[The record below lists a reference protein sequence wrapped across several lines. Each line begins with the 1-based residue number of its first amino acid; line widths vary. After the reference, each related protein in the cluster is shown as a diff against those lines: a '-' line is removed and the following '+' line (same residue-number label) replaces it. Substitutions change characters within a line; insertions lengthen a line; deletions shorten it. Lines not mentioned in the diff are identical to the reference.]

1 VAVEEESTETDTVI
15 GLVVPVAEEEQGRDG
30 MTALLE
36 LSDISKSFPG
46 VKALEDVHFSTDAG
60 QVHALVG
67 ENGAGK
73 STLIKIISGVHH
85 PDSGTIVMDGK
96 PVRFENP
103 HESQAAGIATMYQE
117 LSLYPELTVAE
128 NIFMGHAP
136 KRQVGPVKA
145 VDWGEMNRRAEEIL
159 ASLNI
164 HNLDVRRKVG
174 TLNVGNRQRV
184 EIAKALSLDAKVLI
198 MDEPSAALTESDV
211 EKLFE
216 IVRLLKERGVAIIYI
231 SHRLIEVFQ
240 LADKVTVLR
249 DGKFVDSK
257 PVGETDEDDLIR
269 MMVGRT
275 ITDLFPK
282 LPTEV
287 GEPVLEVRALNRHP
301 HTDDVSFT
309 VRSGEIVGMAGLVGS
324 GRSETAQCV
333 FGILKPD
340 SGEILVNGAKVR
352 IGSPQQAMKLG
363 IAYVPEDRG
372 TQGLVREMKIR
383 ENLSMAVLGSLTRFG
398 VVVKRDEKQ
407 LGNELIGQLRII
419 ATSGEQVVNKL
430 SGGNQQKVVVGKWL
444 ASKPKM
450 LIVDEPTRGVDVGA
464 KAEIHRL
471 LSELA
476 QQGLGI
482 LMISSELPEVLGMS
496 DRVLVMRNSRLVA
509 EFARAEATQQAVGA
523 AMMSDAL
530 EADDRALADAAAA
543 SGGAA

>member
-1 VAVEEESTETDTVI
+1 MAT
-15 GLVVPVAEEEQGRDG
+15 
-30 MTALLE
+30 LLE
-36 LSDISKSFPG
+36 LANISKSFPG
-46 VKALEDVHFSTDAG
+46 VKALEDVHFATDAG

-73 STLIKIISGVHH
+73 STLIKVISGVH
-85 PDSGTIVMDGK
+85 PADNGTIHMDGEL
-96 PVRFENP
+96 VRFRSP
-103 HESQAAGIATMYQE
+103 HEAQAHGIATMYQE
-117 LSLYPELTVAE
+117 LSLYPELSVAE

-136 KRQVGPVKA
+136 MRKAGPTQVI
-145 VDWGEMNRRAEEIL
+145 DWGEMTRRSEEIL

-164 HNLDVRRKVG
+164 HDMDVRRKVG
-174 TLNVGNRQRV
+174 SLNVGNRQRV

-198 MDEPSAALTESDV
+198 MDEPTAALTESDV
-211 EKLFE
+211 AKLFG
-216 IVRLLKERGVAIIYI
+216 IVRLLRERGVAVIYI
-231 SHRLIEVFQ
+231 SHRLVEVFQ

-249 DGKFVDSK
+249 DGRLVDSK
-257 PVGETDEDDLIR
+257 PVSETDEDDLIR

-287 GEPVLEVRALNRHP
+287 GGPVLEARGLNRHP
-301 HTDDVSFT
+301 QTKDVSFT

-324 GRSETAQCV
+324 GRSETAQV
-333 FGILKPD
+333 IFGILKPD
-340 SGEILVNGAKVR
+340 SGDVLVEGQRVNIK
-352 IGSPQQAMKLG
+352 SPAQAMKLG

-372 TQGLVREMKIR
+372 TQGLVREMRIR
-383 ENLSMAVLGSLTRFG
+383 ENLSMAVLDTFTRFG
-398 VVVKRDEKQ
+398 IVIKRNERKSGEQ
-407 LGNELIGQLRII
+407 LIEQLNII

-496 DRVLVMRNSRLVA
+496 DRILVMRSSRLVA
-509 EFARAEATQQAVGA
+509 EFSRAEATQENVGA
-523 AMMSDAL
+523 AMMSDQQST
-530 EADDRALADAAAA
+530 AAGDHGPSA
-543 SGGAA
+543 SEVPA

>member
-1 VAVEEESTETDTVI
+1 
-15 GLVVPVAEEEQGRDG
+15 
-30 MTALLE
+30 
-36 LSDISKSFPG
+36 
-46 VKALEDVHFSTDAG
+46 
-60 QVHALVG
+60 
-67 ENGAGK
+67 
-73 STLIKIISGVHH
+73 
-85 PDSGTIVMDGK
+85 
-96 PVRFENP
+96 
-103 HESQAAGIATMYQE
+103 
-117 LSLYPELTVAE
+117 
-128 NIFMGHAP
+128 
-136 KRQVGPVKA
+136 
-145 VDWGEMNRRAEEIL
+145 MNRRSVEIL
-159 ASLNI
+159 ESLEI
-164 HNLDVRRKVG
+164 HDLDVKRKVG
-174 TLNVGNRQRV
+174 TLNVGNRPRV

-211 EKLFE
+211 ERLFR

-257 PVGETDEDDLIR
+257 PVSETDEDDLIR

-275 ITDLFPK
+275 ITELFPK

-287 GEPVLEVRALNRHP
+287 GAPILEVRNLSRRP
-301 HTDDVSFT
+301 HTDNVTFE
-309 VRSGEIVGMAGLVGS
+309 VRGGEIVGMAGLVGS
-324 GRSETAQCV
+324 GRSETAQCI
-333 FGILKPD
+333 FGILHPD
-340 SGEILVNGAKVR
+340 SGEIQIAGKVAK
-352 IGSPQQAMKLG
+352 IGSPRQAMKLG

-383 ENLSMAVLGSLTRFG
+383 ENLSMAILDTFTRLGFVS
-398 VVVKRDEKQ
+398 KREERASGNRLIEQ
-407 LGNELIGQLRII
+407 LNII

-444 ASKPKM
+444 ASQPKM

-496 DRVLVMRNSRLVA
+496 DRILVMRNSRLVA
-509 EFARAEATQQAVGA
+509 EFARAEATQENVGA
-523 AMMSDAL
+523 AMMSDAIAG
-530 EADDRALADAAAA
+530 ADGTVAAA
-543 SGGAA
+543 GGAA

>member
-1 VAVEEESTETDTVI
+1 
-15 GLVVPVAEEEQGRDG
+15 

-36 LSDISKSFPG
+36 LANISKSFPG

-73 STLIKIISGVHH
+73 STLIKVISGVYQA
-85 PDSGTIVMDGK
+85 DSGTIHMDGEE
-96 PVRFENP
+96 VTFGSP
-103 HESQAAGIATMYQE
+103 HEAQAAGIATMYQE

-136 KRQVGPVKA
+136 MRRAGPVQV
-145 VDWGEMNRRAEEIL
+145 VDWGEMNRRSQEIL

-164 HNLDVRRKVG
+164 HDMDVHRKVG
-174 TLNVGNRQRV
+174 ALNVGNRQRV
-184 EIAKALSLDAKVLI
+184 EIAKALSLNAKVLI
-198 MDEPSAALTESDV
+198 MDEPTAALTESDV
-211 EKLFE
+211 EQLFD
-216 IVRLLKERGVAIIYI
+216 IVRLLKERGVAVIYI

-249 DGKFVDSK
+249 DGKFVDAK
-257 PVGETDEDDLIR
+257 PVSETDEGDLIR

-282 LPTEV
+282 LPSEV
-287 GEPVLEVRALNRHP
+287 GDAVLEVKDLNRHP
-301 HTDDVSFT
+301 QTEDISFT

-324 GRSETAQCV
+324 GRSETAQVV
-333 FGILKPD
+333 FGILSAD
-340 SGEILVNGAKVR
+340 SGEILVEGKAVKVK
-352 IGSPQQAMKLG
+352 SPTQAMKLG

-372 TQGLVREMKIR
+372 TQGLVREMRIR
-383 ENLSMAVLGSLTRFG
+383 ENLSMPILDSLTRFG
-398 VVVKRDEKQ
+398 MVMKRQERKLGEDLIEQ
-407 LGNELIGQLRII
+407 LNII

-444 ASKPKM
+444 ATKPKV

-496 DRVLVMRNSRLVA
+496 DRILVMRNSRLVG
-509 EFARAEATQQAVGA
+509 EFSREEATQENVGE
-523 AMMSDAL
+523 AMMSDQNGAVATAAVAST
-530 EADDRALADAAAA
+530 EERAT
-543 SGGAA
+543 

>member
-1 VAVEEESTETDTVI
+1 MGHD
-15 GLVVPVAEEEQGRDG
+15 D

-36 LSDISKSFPG
+36 LSNISKSFPG

-60 QVHALVG
+60 EVHALVG

-73 STLIKIISGVHH
+73 STLIKVVSGVHR
-85 PDSGTIVMDGK
+85 PDAGTIHMYGERVKFGS
-96 PVRFENP
+96 P
-103 HESQAAGIATMYQE
+103 HEAQAAGIATMYQE

-136 KRQVGPVKA
+136 MRELGRGLRV
-145 VDWGEMNRRAEEIL
+145 VDWAEMNRRAEEIL
-159 ASLNI
+159 GSLHI
-164 HNLDVRRKVG
+164 HDMDVRRKVG

-184 EIAKALSLDAKVLI
+184 EIAKALSLNAKVLI
-198 MDEPSAALTESDV
+198 MDEPTAALTESDV
-211 EKLFE
+211 EQLFD

-257 PVGETDEDDLIR
+257 PVSETDEDDLIR

-282 LPTEV
+282 LPAEV
-287 GEPVLEVRALNRHP
+287 GDPVLEVRNLNRHP
-301 HTDDVSFT
+301 QTENVSFT

-324 GRSETAQCV
+324 GRSETAQVV
-333 FGILKPD
+333 FGILRAD
-340 SGEILVNGAKVR
+340 SGEVLVEGRKVD
-352 IGSPQQAMKLG
+352 ITSPAQAMKKG

-372 TQGLVREMKIR
+372 TQGLVREMRIR
-383 ENLSMAVLGSLTRFG
+383 ENISMAILDTFTRLGM
-398 VVVKRDEKQ
+398 VNKRAERRVGDDMIEQ
-407 LGNELIGQLRII
+407 LNII

-471 LSELA
+471 MSELA

-496 DRVLVMRNSRLVA
+496 DRILVMRNSRLVA
-509 EFARAEATQQAVGA
+509 EFSRAEATQHNVGA
-523 AMMSDAL
+523 AMMSDQVAAAD
-530 EADDRALADAAAA
+530 ADDLTTA
-543 SGGAA
+543 GAKV

>member
-1 VAVEEESTETDTVI
+1 
-15 GLVVPVAEEEQGRDG
+15 

-36 LSDISKSFPG
+36 LSNISKSFPG

-73 STLIKIISGVHH
+73 STLIKVISGVYRA
-85 PDSGTIVMDGK
+85 DSGTIRMNGETVT
-96 PVRFENP
+96 FESP
-103 HESQAAGIATMYQE
+103 HDAQAAGIATMYQE

-136 KRQVGPVKA
+136 MRKAGPTEV
-145 VDWGEMNRRAEEIL
+145 VDWGEMYRRSEEIL

-164 HNLDVRRKVG
+164 HDMDVKRKVG
-174 TLNVGNRQRV
+174 LLNVGNRQRV

-211 EKLFE
+211 ERLFD

-257 PVGETDEDDLIR
+257 PVSETDEDDLIR

-282 LPTEV
+282 LPSEV
-287 GEPVLEVRALNRHP
+287 GAPVLEVRNLERHP
-301 HTDDVSFT
+301 QTENVTFE

-324 GRSETAQCV
+324 GRSETAQCI

-340 SGEILVNGAKVR
+340 SGEIRVGGKAVTIK
-352 IGSPQQAMKLG
+352 SPSQAMKLG
-363 IAYVPEDRG
+363 IAYIPEDRG

-383 ENLSMAVLGSLTRFG
+383 ENLSMAVLDSLTRFG
-398 VVVKRDEKQ
+398 VVVKRNEKR
-407 LGNELIGQLRII
+407 LGNELIEQLNII

-444 ASKPKM
+444 ASKPTM

-482 LMISSELPEVLGMS
+482 LMISSELPEIIGMS
-496 DRVLVMRNSRLVA
+496 DRILVMRRSRLVA
-509 EFARAEATQQAVGA
+509 EFQREEATQENVGA
-523 AMMSDAL
+523 AMMSDAIAAN
-530 EADDRALADAAAA
+530 EATAAAE
-543 SGGAA
+543 GGAA

>member
-301 HTDDVSFT
+301 HTEDVSFT

>member
-1 VAVEEESTETDTVI
+1 
-15 GLVVPVAEEEQGRDG
+15 

-36 LSDISKSFPG
+36 LANISKSFPG

-73 STLIKIISGVHH
+73 STLIKVISGVH
-85 PDSGTIVMDGK
+85 PADSGTIHMDGK
-96 PVRFENP
+96 SVRFRSP
-103 HESQAAGIATMYQE
+103 HEAQAHGIATMYQE
-117 LSLYPELTVAE
+117 LSLYPELSVAE

-136 KRQVGPVKA
+136 MRKAGPTQVI
-145 VDWGEMNRRAEEIL
+145 DWGEMNRRSQEIL
-159 ASLNI
+159 ESLNI
-164 HNLDVRRKVG
+164 HDMDVRRKVG
-174 TLNVGNRQRV
+174 ALNVGNRQRV

-198 MDEPSAALTESDV
+198 MDEPTAALTESDV
-211 EKLFE
+211 AKLFE
-216 IVRLLKERGVAIIYI
+216 IVRLLKERDVAVIYI

-257 PVGETDEDDLIR
+257 PVSETDEDDLIR

-282 LPTEV
+282 LPSEV
-287 GEPVLEVRALNRHP
+287 GDPVLEVRGLNRHP
-301 HTDDVSFT
+301 QTKDVSFT

-324 GRSETAQCV
+324 GRSETAQV
-333 FGILKPD
+333 IFGILKPD
-340 SGEILVNGAKVR
+340 SGEILVEGQPVR
-352 IGSPQQAMKLG
+352 VKSPSHAMKLG

-372 TQGLVREMKIR
+372 TQGLVREMRIR
-383 ENLSMAVLGSLTRFG
+383 ENLSMAILDSFTRFG
-398 VVVKRDEKQ
+398 FVIKRNERKSGD
-407 LGNELIGQLRII
+407 ELIEQLNII

-444 ASKPKM
+444 ASKPRI

-509 EFARAEATQQAVGA
+509 EFSRAEATQQSVGA
-523 AMMSDAL
+523 AMMSDQSS
-530 EADDRALADAAAA
+530 DDASDGAAPGAAA
-543 SGGAA
+543 

>member
-1 VAVEEESTETDTVI
+1 
-15 GLVVPVAEEEQGRDG
+15 

-36 LSDISKSFPG
+36 LTNISKSFPG
-46 VKALEDVHFSTDAG
+46 VKALEDVHFSIDAG

-73 STLIKIISGVHH
+73 STLIKVISGVH
-85 PDSGTIVMDGK
+85 PADSGTIHMDGEL
-96 PVRFENP
+96 VRFRSP
-103 HESQAAGIATMYQE
+103 HEAQAHGIATMYQE

-128 NIFMGHAP
+128 NIFMGHSPMRKA
-136 KRQVGPVKA
+136 GPAEVI
-145 VDWGEMNRRAEEIL
+145 DWGEMNRRAREIL
-159 ASLNI
+159 ESLNI
-164 HNLDVRRKVG
+164 HDMDVQRKVG
-174 TLNVGNRQRV
+174 ALNVGNRQRV

-198 MDEPSAALTESDV
+198 MDEPTAALTESDV
-211 EKLFE
+211 AKLFE
-216 IVRLLKERGVAIIYI
+216 IVRLLKERGVAVIYI

-257 PVGETDEDDLIR
+257 PVAETDEDDLIR

-282 LPTEV
+282 LPSEV
-287 GEPVLEVRALNRHP
+287 GDPVLEVKGLNRHP
-301 HTDDVSFT
+301 QTEDVSFT

-324 GRSETAQCV
+324 GRSETAQVV

-340 SGEILVNGAKVR
+340 SGEILMEGEPVR
-352 IGSPQQAMKLG
+352 IKSPTQAMKLG

-383 ENLSMAVLGSLTRFG
+383 ENLSMAVLGSFTRFG
-398 VVVKRDEKQ
+398 FVIKRNERRSGEALIEQ
-407 LGNELIGQLRII
+407 LNII

-444 ASKPKM
+444 ASKPRM

-496 DRVLVMRNSRLVA
+496 DRILVMRNSRMVA
-509 EFARAEATQQAVGA
+509 EFSRADATQQNVGA
-523 AMMSDAL
+523 AMMSDQDSGAV
-530 EADDRALADAAAA
+530 AAA
-543 SGGAA
+543 SATAQGDAT

>member
-1 VAVEEESTETDTVI
+1 
-15 GLVVPVAEEEQGRDG
+15 

-36 LSDISKSFPG
+36 LSNITKSFPG

-73 STLIKIISGVHH
+73 STLIKVISGVH
-85 PDSGTIVMDGK
+85 PADSGTIRMNGETVK
-96 PVRFENP
+96 FRSP
-103 HESQAAGIATMYQE
+103 HEAQAHGIATMYQE

-136 KRQVGPVKA
+136 MRKAGPAQVI
-145 VDWGEMNRRAEEIL
+145 DWGEMNRRSEEIL
-159 ASLNI
+159 AELNI
-164 HNLDVRRKVG
+164 HDLDVRRKVG

-211 EKLFE
+211 ERLFE
-216 IVRLLKERGVAIIYI
+216 IVRLLKERDVAVIYI

-249 DGKFVDSK
+249 DGRFVDSK
-257 PVGETDEDDLIR
+257 PVSETDEDDLIR

-282 LPTEV
+282 LPSEV
-287 GEPVLEVRALNRHP
+287 GDPVLEVRNLTRHP
-301 HTDDVSFT
+301 QTDDVTFE

-324 GRSETAQCV
+324 GRSETAQV
-333 FGILKPD
+333 IFGILKPD
-340 SGEILVNGAKVR
+340 SGEVVLEGTPVKIK
-352 IGSPQQAMKLG
+352 SPTHAMKLG
-363 IAYVPEDRG
+363 VAYVPEDRG
-372 TQGLVREMKIR
+372 TQGLVREMRIR
-383 ENLSMAVLGSLTRFG
+383 ENLSMAILDSFTRFG
-398 VVVKRDEKQ
+398 VVIKRNERKSGD
-407 LGNELIGQLRII
+407 ELIGQLNII

-444 ASKPKM
+444 ASRPKL

-496 DRVLVMRNSRLVA
+496 DRILVMRNSRLVA
-509 EFARAEATQQAVGA
+509 EFRRDEATQENVGA
-523 AMMSDAL
+523 AMMSDAI
-530 EADDRALADAAAA
+530 AANDAAIAE
-543 SGGAA
+543 GGAA

>member
-1 VAVEEESTETDTVI
+1 
-15 GLVVPVAEEEQGRDG
+15 

-36 LSDISKSFPG
+36 LSNITKSFPG
-46 VKALEDVHFSTDAG
+46 VKALEDVHFSTDEG

-73 STLIKIISGVHH
+73 STLIKVISGVH
-85 PDSGTIVMDGK
+85 PADSGTIRMEGK
-96 PVRFENP
+96 EVKFRSP
-103 HESQAAGIATMYQE
+103 HDAQAAGIATMYQE

-136 KRQVGPVKA
+136 MRKAGPAEVI
-145 VDWGEMNRRAEEIL
+145 DWGAMYERSQEIL

-164 HNLDVRRKVG
+164 HDMDVKRKVG

-211 EKLFE
+211 ERLFE

-257 PVGETDEDDLIR
+257 PVSETDEDDLIK

-287 GEPVLEVRALNRHP
+287 GEPVLEVRNLTRHP
-301 HTDDVSFT
+301 HSDNVTFDVKK
-309 VRSGEIVGMAGLVGS
+309 GEIVGMAGLVGS

-340 SGEILVNGAKVR
+340 KRRDPRQWQGRQDR
-352 IGSPQQAMKLG
+352 IT
-363 IAYVPEDRG
+363 D
-372 TQGLVREMKIR
+372 
-383 ENLSMAVLGSLTRFG
+383 
-398 VVVKRDEKQ
+398 
-407 LGNELIGQLRII
+407 
-419 ATSGEQVVNKL
+419 
-430 SGGNQQKVVVGKWL
+430 
-444 ASKPKM
+444 
-450 LIVDEPTRGVDVGA
+450 
-464 KAEIHRL
+464 
-471 LSELA
+471 
-476 QQGLGI
+476 
-482 LMISSELPEVLGMS
+482 
-496 DRVLVMRNSRLVA
+496 
-509 EFARAEATQQAVGA
+509 ARP
-523 AMMSDAL
+523 
-530 EADDRALADAAAA
+530 
-543 SGGAA
+543 